1 MNRREAQQQL
11 AAVAQALRE
20 DRMLD
25 PRDYPILD
33 VRTHEGVRLWRVKDL
48 RLFHPGWS
56 CEHAINWLEHEAIK
70 QVPLDDEEN
79 GELQE
84 RHLGG

>member
-1 MNRREAQQQL
+1 MNRTEAQQQL

-20 DRMLD
+20 GRMLD

-33 VRTHEGVRLWRVKDL
+33 VRTHEGLRLWRVKDL
-48 RLFHPGWS
+48 RLFQPGWS
-56 CEHAINWLEHEAIK
+56 HEHAVFWLEHEAIK

-79 GELQE
+79 TELRE
-84 RHLGG
+84 RQLGG